1 MTPGERLGSY
11 EIVAAIG
18 AGGMGEVYQARDTAL
33 GRDVAIKVLP
43 PGFTGDAERL
53 RRFVQEAQAAAALD
67 HPNILAIYQIGQHGH
82 APYIVSELLKGS
94 TIRDLLRNGPL
105 PVRKAVDYAIQTA
118 RGLAAAHEKGIVHR
132 DLKPDN
138 LFVTSDGRVK
148 ILDFG
153 VAKLL
158 IPEASAD
165 RTMSVNTGE
174 GTVLGTVGYM
184 SPEQVRGQ
192 AVDARSDVFSLGAV
206 LYEMLSGRRAFQ
218 KESSADTVSAV
229 LNEDP
234 PDLTSAE
241 RAIPPILERT
251 LRRCLEKSP
260 QERFQSARDVAFAL
274 EDLSSVSAHHA
285 VIPVDV
291 AEKRRPRGT
300 FVAIGTAIALLT
312 AGVAGVAFG
321 RWDRS
326 TTAQPTFQPITFRR
340 GALLSARFAPTGD
353 TIVYGAAWD
362 GKAPETFAV
371 AGTSPESRPLGFPN
385 TDIYG
390 ISAKGELALSYRTT
404 DPFPPTAGVL
414 AEVPLLGGAAP
425 REIQK
430 GIEYADWAPDGSM
443 AVTIDAGI
451 GDRLEYP
458 IGNTLYEINGPIHMI
473 RVSDDGALV
482 AFYEPQEKG
491 LAIAT
496 IDKAKKKTTLSTG
509 WRAIEGLAWSPDG
522 NEIWFSARSRD
533 AGWGVYAVTRAGV
546 LRTLLRTPGAFYLHD
561 VARDG
566 RVLASEEKSSTGI
579 RYMAPGAAQE
589 EDLSWLD
596 ASLLRDLSADS
607 HTILFTENGEASA
620 DGSSIYLR
628 NGDGTPAVRLGSGV
642 GWALS
647 PDSKSVLARVRGQA
661 TASIMPTGPGVTQ
674 PLKGDVRIGT
684 DAAWFPD
691 GRRVL
696 YAGDDGKG
704 KMRLYVQE
712 LSGEPRPI
720 SPSGEVDGFTLS
732 PDGSTVAVTLD
743 RRPLLI
749 KISGGPAQPL
759 PSGKYYEF
767 PIAWSDDGRSVF
779 MADMGVV
786 GSRISRVDVATGT
799 RTPWK
804 TLLPSDSA
812 GVTTVRFVRIRNDGR
827 SYAYSYVRR
836 LSQLFVIS
844 GLK

>member
-1 MTPGERLGSY
+1 MLPGQRLGSY

-18 AGGMGEVYQARDTAL
+18 AGGMGEVYHARDTAL

-43 PGFTGDAERL
+43 AGFADDPERL

-67 HPNILAIYQIGQHGH
+67 HPNILAIYQIGQHEN
-82 APYIVSELLKGS
+82 APFIVSELLKGS
-94 TIRDLLRNGPL
+94 TIRDLLRAGPL

-138 LFVTSDGRVK
+138 LFVTADGRVK

-158 IPEASAD
+158 LPEGTPD

-174 GTVLGTVGYM
+174 GTILGTVGYM

-206 LYEMLSGRRAFQ
+206 LYEMLAGRRAFQ
-218 KESSADTVSAV
+218 RDSSADTVSAV

-234 PDLTSAE
+234 PDLASAE
-241 RAIPPILERT
+241 RPIPPILERT

-274 EDLSSVSAHHA
+274 EDLSSVSTHHA
-285 VIPVDV
+285 IMPDE
-291 AEKRRPRGT
+291 APAKRRPRRAY
-300 FVAIGTAIALLT
+300 VALATAIAILT
-312 AGVAGVAFG
+312 VGVAGVALG
-321 RWDRS
+321 RLERVTPS
-326 TTAQPTFQPITFRR
+326 QPTFQPVTFRR
-340 GALLSARFAPTGD
+340 GTILSARFAPTGD

-362 GKAPETFAV
+362 GKPPETFAV

-390 ISAKGELALSYRTT
+390 ISPKGELALSYRTT

-425 REIQK
+425 REINK
-430 GIEYADWAPDGSM
+430 GVEYADWAPDGSM

-473 RVSDDGALV
+473 RVSADGALV

-496 IDKAKKKTTLSTG
+496 IDKAKKKTTLTTG
-509 WRAIEGLAWSPDG
+509 WRAIDGLAWSPDG
-522 NEIWFSARSRD
+522 NEIWFSAKGRE
-533 AGWGVYAVTRAGV
+533 AGWGVYAVTRAGA

-561 VARDG
+561 VAHDG
-566 RVLASEEKSSTGI
+566 RALASEEKASTGI
-579 RYMAPGAAQE
+579 RYMAAGAAQE

-596 ASLLRDLSADS
+596 ASLLRDLSADG

-620 DGSSIYLR
+620 DGSSMYLR
-628 NGDGTPAVRLGSGV
+628 NGDGTPAVRLGSGI

-647 PDSKSVLARVRGQA
+647 PDGKSVLARVRGK
-661 TASIMPTGPGVTQ
+661 TGVSIMPTGPGATQ

-684 DAAWFPD
+684 DAAWLPD
-691 GRRVL
+691 GRHVL

-720 SPSGEVDGFTLS
+720 SASGEVDGFAVS
-732 PDGSTVAVTLD
+732 PDGGTVALTLD
-743 RRPLLI
+743 RKPMLI
-749 KISGGPAQPL
+749 KISGGGPAPF

-767 PIAWSDDGRSVF
+767 PIAWSDDGKSVF
-779 MADMGVV
+779 MADMGTV
-786 GSRISRVDVATGT
+786 GAAISRVDVATGT

-812 GVTTVRFVRIRNDGR
+812 GVTTVRFVRIRHDGR
-827 SYAYSYVRR
+827 TYAYSYVRR

>member
-11 EIVAAIG
+11 EIIAAIG
-18 AGGMGEVYQARDTAL
+18 AGGMGEVYHARDTAL

-67 HPNILAIYQIGQHGH
+67 HPNILAIYQIGQHGN

-118 RGLAAAHEKGIVHR
+118 RGLAAAHDKGIVHR

-138 LFVTSDGRVK
+138 LFVTADGRVK

-192 AVDARSDVFSLGAV
+192 VVDARSDVFSLGAV

-218 KESSADTVSAV
+218 KDSSADTVAAV

-234 PDLTSAE
+234 PELTSAD

-274 EDLSSVSAHHA
+274 EDLSSVSSHHVA
-285 VIPVDV
+285 IPD
-291 AEKRRPRGT
+291 APAAKRRPRAA
-300 FVAIGTAIALLT
+300 FVALATAIGVLT
-312 AGVAGVAFG
+312 VGVAGVAIG
-321 RWDRS
+321 RWDR
-326 TTAQPTFQPITFRR
+326 TETAQPTFQPIPFRR
-340 GALLSARFAPTGD
+340 GTLLSARFAPAGD

-362 GKAPETFAV
+362 GKPPETFAV
-371 AGTSPESRPLGFPN
+371 TGTSPESRPLGFPN

-425 REIQK
+425 REINK
-430 GIEYADWAPDGSM
+430 GVEYADWAPDGSM

-473 RVSDDGALV
+473 RVSADGALV

-496 IDKAKKKTTLSTG
+496 IDKAKKRTTLTTG
-509 WRAIEGLAWSPDG
+509 WRAIDGLAWSPDG
-522 NEIWFSARSRD
+522 NEIWFSAKGPE
-533 AGWGVYAVTRAGV
+533 AGWGV
-546 LRTLLRTPGAFYLHD
+546 
-561 VARDG
+561 
-566 RVLASEEKSSTGI
+566 
-579 RYMAPGAAQE
+579 
-589 EDLSWLD
+589 
-596 ASLLRDLSADS
+596 
-607 HTILFTENGEASA
+607 
-620 DGSSIYLR
+620 
-628 NGDGTPAVRLGSGV
+628 
-642 GWALS
+642 
-647 PDSKSVLARVRGQA
+647 
-661 TASIMPTGPGVTQ
+661 
-674 PLKGDVRIGT
+674 
-684 DAAWFPD
+684 
-691 GRRVL
+691 
-696 YAGDDGKG
+696 
-704 KMRLYVQE
+704 
-712 LSGEPRPI
+712 
-720 SPSGEVDGFTLS
+720 
-732 PDGSTVAVTLD
+732 
-743 RRPLLI
+743 
-749 KISGGPAQPL
+749 
-759 PSGKYYEF
+759 
-767 PIAWSDDGRSVF
+767 
-779 MADMGVV
+779 
-786 GSRISRVDVATGT
+786 
-799 RTPWK
+799 
-804 TLLPSDSA
+804 
-812 GVTTVRFVRIRNDGR
+812 
-827 SYAYSYVRR
+827 
-836 LSQLFVIS
+836 
-844 GLK
+844 

>member
-43 PGFTGDAERL
+43 PGFAGDPERL

-67 HPNILAIYQIGQHGH
+67 HPNILAIYQIGQHGN

-118 RGLAAAHEKGIVHR
+118 RGLAAAHDKGIIHR

-138 LFVTSDGRVK
+138 LFVTADGRVK

-158 IPEASAD
+158 IPEAAAD

-218 KESSADTVSAV
+218 KDSSADTVAAV
-229 LNEDP
+229 LHEDP
-234 PDLTSAE
+234 ADLTSAE

-274 EDLSSVSAHHA
+274 EDLSSVSTHHTVMPDEA
-285 VIPVDV
+285 P
-291 AEKRRPRGT
+291 AKWRPRT
-300 FVAIGTAIALLT
+300 AYVMLAAAFAILT
-312 AGVAGVAFG
+312 VGAAGVAFG
-321 RWDRS
+321 RWDRVTVS
-326 TTAQPTFQPITFRR
+326 QPTFRPVTFRR
-340 GALLSARFAPTGD
+340 GTLLSARFAPSGD

-362 GKAPETFAV
+362 GRKPETFAV
-371 AGTSPESRPLGFPN
+371 TGTSPESRPLGFPN
-385 TDIYG
+385 TDVYS

-425 REIQK
+425 REMHQ
-430 GIEYADWAPDGSM
+430 GVEYADWAPDGSI

-473 RVSDDGALV
+473 HVSADGTLV
-482 AFYEPQEKG
+482 AFSERQEKG

-496 IDKAKKKTTLSTG
+496 IDKAKKKTTLTTG
-509 WRAIEGLAWSPDG
+509 WLAIDGLAWSPGG
-522 NEIWFSARSRD
+522 NEIWFSAKGPES
-533 AGWGVYAVTRAGV
+533 GWGVYAVTRAGV
-546 LRTLLRTPGAFYLHD
+546 LRTLLRTPGGFYLHD
-561 VARDG
+561 VAPDG
-566 RVLASEEKSSTGI
+566 RVLASEEKPSMGI
-579 RYMAPGAAQE
+579 RYMAPGADRE

-596 ASLLRDLSADS
+596 ASSLRDLSADGR
-607 HTILFTENGEASA
+607 TILFTENGEASA

-628 NGDGTPAVRLGSGV
+628 KGDGTPAVRLGSGV

-647 PDSKSVLARVRGQA
+647 PDGKSVLASVRGQ
-661 TASIMPTGPGVTQ
+661 TGVSVMPTGPGATQ
-674 PLKGDVRIGT
+674 RLKGDVRIESE
-684 DAAWFPD
+684 AVWRAD
-691 GRRVL
+691 GHRVV
-696 YAGDDGKG
+696 YAGDDNQG
-704 KMRLYVQE
+704 KMRLYLQD

-720 SPSGEVDGFTLS
+720 SPSGEVDGFSVS
-732 PDGSTVAVTLD
+732 PDGSTVALTLD
-743 RRPLLI
+743 RKPMLL
-749 KISGGPAQPL
+749 KLTDGTSQPL
-759 PSGKYYEF
+759 PSGKYYEV
-767 PIAWSDDGRSVF
+767 PIVWSSDGQSVF
-779 MADMGVV
+779 MADMLV
-786 GSRISRVDVATGT
+786 GAAISRVDVPTGA
-799 RTPWK
+799 RTAWK

-812 GVTTVRFVRIRNDGR
+812 GVTRVTTVRMRDDGR

>member
-43 PGFTGDAERL
+43 PGFAGDPERL

-67 HPNILAIYQIGQHGH
+67 HPNILAIYQIGQHGN

-118 RGLAAAHEKGIVHR
+118 RGLAAAHDKGIIHR

-138 LFVTSDGRVK
+138 LFVTADGRVK

-158 IPEASAD
+158 IPEAAAD

-218 KESSADTVSAV
+218 KDSSADTVAAV
-229 LNEDP
+229 LHEDP
-234 PDLTSAE
+234 ADLTSAE

-274 EDLSSVSAHHA
+274 EDLSSVSTHHTVMPDEA
-285 VIPVDV
+285 P
-291 AEKRRPRGT
+291 AKWRPRT
-300 FVAIGTAIALLT
+300 AYVMLAAAFAILT
-312 AGVAGVAFG
+312 VGAAGVAFG
-321 RWDRS
+321 RWDRVTVS
-326 TTAQPTFQPITFRR
+326 QPTFRPVTFRR
-340 GALLSARFAPTGD
+340 GTLLSARFAPSGD

-362 GKAPETFAV
+362 GRKPETFAV
-371 AGTSPESRPLGFPN
+371 TGTSPESRPLGFPN
-385 TDIYG
+385 TDVYS

-425 REIQK
+425 REMHQ
-430 GIEYADWAPDGSM
+430 GVEYADWAPDGSI

-473 RVSDDGALV
+473 HVSADGTLV
-482 AFYEPQEKG
+482 AFSERQEKG

-496 IDKAKKKTTLSTG
+496 IDKAKKKTTLTTG
-509 WRAIEGLAWSPDG
+509 WLAIDGLAWSPGG
-522 NEIWFSARSRD
+522 NEIWFSAKGPES
-533 AGWGVYAVTRAGV
+533 GWGVYAVTRAGV
-546 LRTLLRTPGAFYLHD
+546 LRTLLRTPGGFYLHD
-561 VARDG
+561 VAPDG
-566 RVLASEEKSSTGI
+566 RVLASEEKPSMGI
-579 RYMAPGAAQE
+579 RYMAPGADRE

-596 ASLLRDLSADS
+596 ASSLRDLSADGR
-607 HTILFTENGEASA
+607 TILFTENGEASA

-628 NGDGTPAVRLGSGV
+628 KGDGTPAVRLGSGV

-647 PDSKSVLARVRGQA
+647 PDGKSVLASVRGQ
-661 TASIMPTGPGVTQ
+661 TGVSVMPTGPGATQ
-674 PLKGDVRIGT
+674 RLKGDVRIESE
-684 DAAWFPD
+684 AVWLAD
-691 GRRVL
+691 GHRVV
-696 YAGDDGKG
+696 YAGDDNQG
-704 KMRLYVQE
+704 KMRLYLQD

-720 SPSGEVDGFTLS
+720 SPSGEVDGFSVS
-732 PDGSTVAVTLD
+732 PDGSTVALTLD
-743 RRPLLI
+743 RKPMLL
-749 KISGGPAQPL
+749 KLTDGTSQPL
-759 PSGKYYEF
+759 PSGKYYEV
-767 PIAWSDDGRSVF
+767 PIVWSSDGQSVF
-779 MADMGVV
+779 MADMLV
-786 GSRISRVDVATGT
+786 GAAISRVDVPTGA
-799 RTPWK
+799 RTAWK

-812 GVTTVRFVRIRNDGR
+812 GVTRVTTVRMRDDGR